1 MHEYAVTQ
9 EIIKMVEDAAK
20 NAGAKKVIKINLVIG
35 DLSTF
40 IDDSVQ
46 MYFDI
51 ISKGTVTE
59 GAKLFFERIPAEFK
73 CKNCNNIFV
82 KPKKGF
88 DCPKCGE
95 TGSST
100 EVGREF
106 YIKSIETD

>member
-9 EIIKMVEDAAK
+9 EIIKMSEEAAA
-20 NAGAKKVIKINLVIG
+20 NSGAKKVTKINLVIG

-51 ISKGTVTE
+51 ISKSTITE
-59 GAKLFFERIPAEFK
+59 GAILSFERVPAEFK
-73 CKNCNNIFV
+73 CKNCKNVFV

-95 TGSST
+95 TGSPT
-100 EVGREF
+100 EAGREF